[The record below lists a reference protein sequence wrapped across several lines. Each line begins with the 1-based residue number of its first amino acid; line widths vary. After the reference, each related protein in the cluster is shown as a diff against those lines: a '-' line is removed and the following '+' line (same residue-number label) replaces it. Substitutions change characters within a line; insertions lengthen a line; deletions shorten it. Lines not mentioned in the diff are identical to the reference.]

1 MNKIIS
7 KKELREFGILIGILI
22 PFLIGWIFPKI
33 TGHGF
38 NVWTA
43 YVGITFFT
51 FGLIKPTLLYYPY
64 KYWIKIGNTL
74 GWINSYIILGIVYI
88 IVLIPISIILKVFGY
103 DPLKRKKS
111 LNNTFREVVKNNKV
125 DLEKIF

>member
-1 MNKIIS
+1 MNKIVS

-22 PFLIGWIFPKI
+22 PFFIGWIFPKI
-33 TGHGF
+33 SGHNF
-38 NVWTA
+38 NVWTI
-43 YVGITFFT
+43 YIGTIFFT
-51 FGLIKPTLLYYPY
+51 FGLIKPNLLYYPY

-88 IVLIPISIILKVFGY
+88 IVLIPISIILKIFGY

-125 DLEKIF
+125 DLERIF